1 MNSFHT
7 KRIRTLL
14 TLALAGAAAFAGT
27 AGAAQAAVPVLPPN
41 TPFKLKFAHS
51 GQVLNVP
58 NASKAKDVPLVQ
70 YPDVNGFKNDDFTFI
85 KINSNAPGFGPNSY
99 VIDSRQDRVRSAALR
114 HAAQG
119 RAGIVGRAGHRD
131 HAVRGLGPPAV
142 AAAVGRR
149 DGRHRQSGLAM
160 NLSEASPFPG
170 APVGLWPKSAQF
182 LNDDL
187 RYLRRDVI
195 RAPSATRSGAP
206 RGFPTGVVV
215 DSVNVSVLL

>member
-41 TPFKLKFAHS
+41 TPFKLRFAHS

-70 YPDVNGFKNDDFTFI
+70 YFDVNGFKNDDFTFI

-99 VIDSRQDRVRSAALR
+99 VIEAGKTAFGQQLYVMPRKGEQGSSVVQDTAITPFAVWDLEQSPQLS
-114 HAAQG
+114 
-119 RAGIVGRAGHRD
+119 D
-131 HAVRGLGPPAV
+131 HVMV
-142 AAAVGRR
+142 V
-149 DGRHRQSGLAM
+149 HRQSGLAM

-187 RYLRRDVI
+187 KIL
-195 RAPSATRSGAP
+195 PAT
-206 RGFPTGVVV
+206 
-215 DSVNVSVLL
+215 